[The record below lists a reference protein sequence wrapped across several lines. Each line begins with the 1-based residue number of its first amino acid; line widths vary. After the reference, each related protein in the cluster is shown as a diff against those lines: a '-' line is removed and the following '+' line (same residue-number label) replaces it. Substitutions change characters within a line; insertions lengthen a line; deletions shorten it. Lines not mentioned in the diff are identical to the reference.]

1 MQYLQLNSESG
12 QGHGVTLPPPDACG
26 RTAKRDSALKRK
38 PVLRLS
44 GLLRQ
49 NWSLKEGLFFSRS
62 VGLLLG
68 CLLCLGSCTS
78 VYRGLQHSSG
88 DVSCI
93 RQFQPQFSN
102 TLYSTQVDVLKHH
115 LSGLLFF
122 KKMPDSSLRV
132 VFANEM
138 GFKFFDFEFTKDS
151 GFVKHYM
158 LPKMDK
164 KVIVKTLRNDFEL
177 VLLRASLEKAT
188 MLQDSGYHYIAVP
201 TAKGNNYYITD
212 TACTRLERIEKS
224 SKRKPV
230 VKVWMRHYEQGVP
243 DTILIQHQNFKFN
256 ISLQQVKK

>member
-1 MQYLQLNSESG
+1 MKG
-12 QGHGVTLPPPDACG
+12 W
-26 RTAKRDSALKRK
+26 
-38 PVLRLS
+38 PVLWQK
-44 GLLRQ
+44 GT
-49 NWSLKEGLFFSRS
+49 LKEGLSFSGS
-62 VGLLLG
+62 TGFLLV
-68 CLLCLGSCTS
+68 CVLLFSSCSS
-78 VYRGLQHSSG
+78 VYRGLQRSNG
-88 DVSCI
+88 DVNCI
-93 RQFQPQFSN
+93 RQFQPQFTN

-164 KVIVKTLRNDFEL
+164 KVIVKTLQNDFEL
-177 VLLRASLEKAT
+177 VLLRAGLEKAT
-188 MLQDSGYHYIAVP
+188 VLQDSGYHYIAVP

-256 ISLQQVKK
+256 ISLQRVQK